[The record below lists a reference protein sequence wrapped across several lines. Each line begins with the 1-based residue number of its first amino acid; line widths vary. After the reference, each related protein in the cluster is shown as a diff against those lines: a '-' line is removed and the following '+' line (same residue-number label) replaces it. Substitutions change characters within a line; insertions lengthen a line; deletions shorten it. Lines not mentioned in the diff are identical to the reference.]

1 MAFSAP
7 TKPSYAVALG
17 AALLIGA
24 WSFRQRRRRKDE
36 SSDSIGTSEA
46 KRNVPSQQQ
55 TPIRVLVTGFNDWR
69 DLEAPSDIWRSQENP
84 SSRLL
89 LGSASACPSLHRQ
102 GVHPLVNHYETSY
115 LPHEFLRIY
124 FRSCNHL

>member
-24 WSFRQRRRRKDE
+24 WAFHQRRRRNDK
-36 SSDSIGTSEA
+36 SSDSSGASAST
-46 KRNVPSQQQ
+46 RNVPPQQRA
-55 TPIRVLVTGFNDWR
+55 PVRVLITGFNDWR
-69 DLEAPSDIWRSQENP
+69 DLAAPSDIWRSQENP

-89 LGSASACPSLHRQ
+89 LGAASACPSLHRR
-102 GVHPLVNHYETSY
+102 GVHPVVNHSETKY